1 MMKKYDYDVIVIGG
15 GHAGCE
21 AATASARVGAKT
33 LLITNKV
40 STIGAMSCNPAMGG
54 IGKGH
59 LIREID
65 ALDGVMGRISDLSG
79 IHFQV
84 LNKRKGPA
92 VQGPRAQIDRG
103 LYAGYMQDEIKNTR
117 GLDTLEASVE
127 DFIIKKKGVVSGVI
141 CDGGIKVLA
150 KATVLTTGTFL
161 NGVIHCGKKTTPGG
175 RIGEPPSLD
184 LSKTLYGFGLSL
196 GRLKTGTPARLSS
209 ESINFESL
217 EVQKGDKVPENFSF
231 ISGSITNKQIPC
243 HITHTTKRTH
253 DIIKKNI
260 SKSSIN
266 VGNISG
272 VGPRYCPSIEDKVD
286 RFSEKNSHQIFLEP
300 EGLCSNLIY
309 PNGISTSLPES
320 VQDEFLRTIPGLENV
335 KIEKY
340 GYAIEYDYIDPR
352 ELDHTLAV
360 RSVSGLWLAGQING
374 TTGYEEA
381 AAQGLAAGANAGL
394 KSLNKKPVFFD
405 RADGYIGVL
414 IDDLVVK
421 GVSEPYR
428 MFTSRSEYRLS
439 LRADNADERLT
450 DIGINNNLVGKKRAK
465 IWSKKKDELSRARKG
480 LQLLTITPNLA
491 QKKGLK
497 INLDGKKRTAY
508 DILGYS
514 GIVYKDLKKFWAGI
528 NDLSPQ
534 VEKTISAEALYNR
547 YLVRQKLEIDRFRRD
562 EAKKINPNI
571 DYSKI
576 NGLSNEH
583 KEKFTRLRP
592 ETLGHAQRIDGVT
605 PAALGLII
613 AHMKNSKGA

>member
-1 MMKKYDYDVIVIGG
+1 MSKYDYDVIVVGG

-33 LLITNKV
+33 LLITNKF

-92 VQGPRAQIDRG
+92 VQGPRAQIDRD
-103 LYAGYMQDEIKNTR
+103 LYANYMQDEIKNTQ
-117 GLDTLEASVE
+117 GLDILEASVE
-127 DFIIKKKGVVSGVI
+127 NFIIKKKGVVKGVI
-141 CDGGIKVLA
+141 CDGGINVLA

-175 RIGEPPSLD
+175 RTGEPPSLS
-184 LSKTLYGFGLSL
+184 LSKTLYSFGLSL
-196 GRLKTGTPARLSS
+196 GRLKTGTPARLLS
-209 ESINFESL
+209 ESINYESL
-217 EVQKGDKVPENFSF
+217 EVQKGDKAPENFSF
-231 ISGSITNKQIPC
+231 ISSIITNKQVPC
-243 HITHTTKRTH
+243 HITHTTKTTH
-253 DIIKKNI
+253 DIINKNI

-266 VGNISG
+266 AGNISG

-286 RFSEKNSHQIFLEP
+286 RFSDKDSHQIFLEP
-300 EGLCSNLIY
+300 EGLSSNLVY
-309 PNGISTSLPES
+309 PNGISTSLPED
-320 VQDEFLRTIPGLENV
+320 VQDEFLRTIPGLENA

-450 DIGINNNLVGKKRAK
+450 DIGIDNGLVGKKRTK
-465 IWSKKKDELSRARKG
+465 IWSKKKAELSRARKN
-480 LQLLTITPNLA
+480 LQQLTITPNLA

-497 INLDGKKRTAY
+497 MNLDGKKRTAY
-508 DILGYS
+508 DVLGYS
-514 GIVYKDLKKFWAGI
+514 GILYKDLKKFWTGI
-528 NDLSPQ
+528 DDLSPQ
-534 VEKTISAEALYNR
+534 VEKTISAEALYKR

-571 DYSKI
+571 DYNKI

-583 KEKFTRLRP
+583 KEKFTRLQP

-613 AHMKNSKGA
+613 AHIKNSKGA

>member
-1 MMKKYDYDVIVIGG
+1 MKSYDVIVIGG

-21 AATASARVGAKT
+21 AASAAARVGAKT
-33 LLITNKV
+33 LLITNKK

-65 ALDGVMGRISDLSG
+65 ALDGIMGRMSDLSG
-79 IHFQV
+79 IHFQI

-92 VQGPRAQIDRG
+92 VQGPRAQIDRD
-103 LYAGYMQDEIKNTR
+103 LYAQNMQREIEETKN
-117 GLDTLEASVE
+117 LEVLEASVE
-127 DFIIKKKGVVSGVI
+127 DLIIRKKGIVEGVV
-141 CDGGIKVLA
+141 CQGGLKFFSRS
-150 KATVLTTGTFL
+150 TVLTTGTFL

-175 RIGEPPSLD
+175 RIGEAPTLG
-184 LSKTLYGFGLSL
+184 LSKTLYGFGLTL

-209 ESINFESL
+209 KSINYSSL
-217 EVQKGDKVPENFSF
+217 EIQKGDKEPENFSF
-231 ISGSITNKQIPC
+231 ISPKITNKQVSC
-243 HITHTTKRTH
+243 FITKTTKKTH
-253 DIIKKNI
+253 KIIKENI
-260 SKSSIN
+260 LKSSIN
-266 VGNISG
+266 AGNISG

-286 RFSEKNSHQIFLEP
+286 RFSDKDSHQIFLEP
-300 EGLCSNLIY
+300 EGLKSDLVY
-309 PNGISTSLPES
+309 PNGISTSLPED
-320 VQDEFLRTIPGLENV
+320 VQEKFLRTIPGLENV

-352 ELDHTLAV
+352 ELDHSLSV

-381 AAQGLAAGANAGL
+381 AAQGLVAGANAAL
-394 KSLNKKPVFFD
+394 KSLSKEKIYFN

-450 DIGINNNLVGKKRAK
+450 DIGIKYGLVGKNRKE
-465 IWSKKKDELSRARKG
+465 IWIKKKKELSLARKN
-480 LQLLTITPNLA
+480 LQSLKISPNLA

-497 INLDGKKRTAY
+497 INLDGKKRSAY

-514 GIVYKDLKKFWAGI
+514 GIQYKDLKKFWGDI
-528 NDLSPQ
+528 DDLTPQ
-534 VEKTISAEALYNR
+534 VEKTISAEALYKK
-547 YLVRQKLEIDRFRRD
+547 YLVRQQIDIERFRRD

-571 DYSKI
+571 DYRKI
-576 NGLSNEH
+576 SGLSNEH
-583 KEKFTRLRP
+583 KEKLTRLRP

-613 AHMKNSKGA
+613 AHLKNSKGV

>member
-1 MMKKYDYDVIVIGG
+1 MINYDVIVIGG

-33 LLITNKV
+33 LLVTNKIK
-40 STIGAMSCNPAMGG
+40 TIGAMSCNPAMGG

-65 ALDGVMGRISDLSG
+65 ALDGVMGRVSDLSG

-92 VQGPRAQIDRG
+92 VQGPRAQIDRE
-103 LYAGYMQDEIKNTR
+103 LYALHMQNEITKTKN
-117 GLDTLEASVE
+117 LSVLEASVE
-127 DFIIKKKGVVSGVI
+127 DFIIKKKGAI
-141 CDGGIKVLA
+141 NGIVCNNGDKIYA
-150 KATVLTTGTFL
+150 KETVLTTGTFL

-175 RIGEPPSLD
+175 RIGEAPSVG

-196 GRLKTGTPARLSS
+196 GRLKTGTPARLLSS
-209 ESINFESL
+209 SIDYTSL
-217 EVQKGDKVPENFSF
+217 EIQKGDLEPENFSF
-231 ISGSITNKQIPC
+231 ISKKITNRQVPC
-243 HITHTTKRTH
+243 YITKTTKKTH
-253 DIIKKNI
+253 KIIKKNI
-260 SKSSIN
+260 LSSSIN
-266 VGNISG
+266 AGNISG

-286 RFSEKNSHQIFLEP
+286 RFSDKDSHQIFLEP
-300 EGLCSNLIY
+300 EGLSSDLVY
-309 PNGISTSLPES
+309 PNGISTSLPEDI
-320 VQDEFLRTIPGLENV
+320 QDKFLKTIPGLENA

-360 RSVSGLWLAGQING
+360 KAVSGLWLAGQING

-381 AAQGLAAGANAGL
+381 AAQGLVAGANAGL
-394 KSLNKKPVFFD
+394 KSLKKENVIFD

-414 IDDLVVK
+414 VDDLVVK

-450 DIGINNNLVGKKRAK
+450 DIGIKIGLVGEKRKKL
-465 IWSKKKDELSRARKG
+465 WLEKKKELSDARHK
-480 LQLLTITPNLA
+480 LKSLVISPNLA

-497 INLDGKKRTAY
+497 INLDGKKRSAY

-514 GIVYKDLKKFWAGI
+514 DIVYRDLKRFWTEIKDLP
-528 NDLSPQ
+528 PQ
-534 VEKTISAEALYNR
+534 IEKTISAEALYKK
-547 YLVRQKLEIDRFRRD
+547 YLVRQETEIERFRK
-562 EAKKINPNI
+562 EETKKISPNI
-571 DYSKI
+571 DYNKI
-576 NGLSNEH
+576 SGLSNEN
-583 KEKFTRLRP
+583 KEKLSKLKP
-592 ETLGHAQRIDGVT
+592 KTLGHAQRIDGVT
-605 PAALGLII
+605 PAAIGLII
-613 AHMKNSKGA
+613 AHIKNSTGV

>member
-1 MMKKYDYDVIVIGG
+1 MTKYDVIVIGG

-21 AATASARVGAKT
+21 AAAAASRVGAKT

-65 ALDGVMGRISDLSG
+65 ALDGLMGRISDLSG

-92 VQGPRAQIDRG
+92 VQGPRAQIDRD
-103 LYAGYMQDEIKNTR
+103 LYSFHMQKEISQIS
-117 GLDTLEASVE
+117 GLDVLEASVE
-127 DFIIKKKGVVSGVI
+127 DFIIKKKGIVEGVVCEDNLRFFS
-141 CDGGIKVLA
+141 KS
-150 KATVLTTGTFL
+150 TVLTTGTFL

-175 RIGEPPSLD
+175 RIGEAPCLG
-184 LSKTLYGFGLSL
+184 LSKTLYGFGLKL
-196 GRLKTGTPARLSS
+196 GRLKTGTPARLLSN
-209 ESINFESL
+209 SINYSSL
-217 EVQKGDKVPENFSF
+217 EIQKGDRLPENFSY
-231 ISGSITNKQIPC
+231 ISETIRNKQIHC
-243 HITHTTKRTH
+243 HITSTTKKTH

-260 SKSSIN
+260 EKSSIN
-266 VGNISG
+266 AGNISG

-286 RFSEKNSHQIFLEP
+286 RFADKDSHQIFLEP
-300 EGLCSNLIY
+300 EGLKSNLIY
-309 PNGISTSLPES
+309 PNGISTSLPED
-320 VQDEFLRTIPGLENV
+320 VQEDFLKTIPGLENV

-352 ELDHTLAV
+352 ELDHSLAV
-360 RSVSGLWLAGQING
+360 RNVSGLWLAGQING

-381 AAQGLAAGANAGL
+381 AAQGLVAGANAGL
-394 KSLNKKPVFFD
+394 KSLGKERVYFD
-405 RADGYIGVL
+405 RANGYIGVL

-450 DIGINNNLVGKKRAK
+450 DIGIMCGLVGKKRK
-465 IWSKKKDELSRARKG
+465 SIWGKKKRELSSARKK
-480 LQLLTITPNLA
+480 LQALKITPNLA
-491 QKKGLK
+491 QKKGFK
-497 INLDGKKRTAY
+497 INLDGKKRSAY
-508 DILGYS
+508 DILSYPD
-514 GIVYKDLKKFWAGI
+514 IKYKDLRKLWSEI
-528 NDLSPQ
+528 EPLSSQ
-534 VEKTISAEALYNR
+534 VEKTISAEALYKR
-547 YLVRQKLEIDRFRRD
+547 YLVRQQEDIERFRRD
-562 EAKKINPNI
+562 ESKKINPNI
-571 DYSKI
+571 NYKKI
-576 NGLSNEH
+576 KGLSNEN
-583 KEKFTRLRP
+583 KEKLSRLRP

-613 AHMKNSKGA
+613 AHLKNSKGI

>member
-1 MMKKYDYDVIVIGG
+1 MINYDVIVIGG

-33 LLITNKV
+33 LLVTNKIK
-40 STIGAMSCNPAMGG
+40 TIGAMSCNPAMGG

-65 ALDGVMGRISDLSG
+65 ALDGVMGRVSDLSG

-92 VQGPRAQIDRG
+92 VQGPRAQIDRE
-103 LYAGYMQDEIKNTR
+103 LYALHMQNEITKTKN
-117 GLDTLEASVE
+117 LSVLEASVE
-127 DFIIKKKGVVSGVI
+127 DFIIKKKGAI
-141 CDGGIKVLA
+141 NGIVCNNGDKIYA
-150 KATVLTTGTFL
+150 KETVLTTGTFL

-175 RIGEPPSLD
+175 RIGEAPSVG

-196 GRLKTGTPARLSS
+196 GRLKTGTPARLLSS
-209 ESINFESL
+209 SIDYTSL
-217 EVQKGDKVPENFSF
+217 EIQKGDLEPENFSF
-231 ISGSITNKQIPC
+231 ISEKITNRQVPC
-243 HITHTTKRTH
+243 YITKTTKKTH
-253 DIIKKNI
+253 KIIKKNI
-260 SKSSIN
+260 LSSSIN
-266 VGNISG
+266 AGNISG

-286 RFSEKNSHQIFLEP
+286 RFSDKDSHQIFLEP
-300 EGLCSNLIY
+300 EGLSSDLVY
-309 PNGISTSLPES
+309 PNGISTSLPEDI
-320 VQDEFLRTIPGLENV
+320 QDKFLKTIPGLENA

-360 RSVSGLWLAGQING
+360 MAVSGLWLAGQING

-381 AAQGLAAGANAGL
+381 AAQGLVAGANAGL
-394 KSLNKKPVFFD
+394 KSLKKENVIFD

-414 IDDLVVK
+414 VDDLVVK

-450 DIGINNNLVGKKRAK
+450 DIGIKIGLVGEKRKKL
-465 IWSKKKDELSRARKG
+465 WLEKKKELSDARHK
-480 LQLLTITPNLA
+480 LKSLVISPNLA

-497 INLDGKKRTAY
+497 INLDGKKRSAY

-514 GIVYKDLKKFWAGI
+514 DIVYRDLKRFWTEIKDLP
-528 NDLSPQ
+528 PQ
-534 VEKTISAEALYNR
+534 IEKTISAEALYKK
-547 YLVRQKLEIDRFRRD
+547 YLVRQETEIERFRK
-562 EAKKINPNI
+562 EETKKISPNI
-571 DYSKI
+571 DYNKI
-576 NGLSNEH
+576 SGLSNEN
-583 KEKFTRLRP
+583 KEKLSKLKP
-592 ETLGHAQRIDGVT
+592 KTLGHAQRIDGVT
-605 PAALGLII
+605 PAAIGLII
-613 AHMKNSKGA
+613 AHIKNSTGV

>member
-1 MMKKYDYDVIVIGG
+1 M
-15 GHAGCE
+15 
-21 AATASARVGAKT
+21 
-33 LLITNKV
+33 
-40 STIGAMSCNPAMGG
+40 
-54 IGKGH
+54 
-59 LIREID
+59 
-65 ALDGVMGRISDLSG
+65 
-79 IHFQV
+79 
-84 LNKRKGPA
+84 
-92 VQGPRAQIDRG
+92 
-103 LYAGYMQDEIKNTR
+103 
-117 GLDTLEASVE
+117 
-127 DFIIKKKGVVSGVI
+127 
-141 CDGGIKVLA
+141 
-150 KATVLTTGTFL
+150 LTTGTFL

-309 PNGISTSLPES
+309 PNGISTSLPEG

-465 IWSKKKDELSRARKG
+465 IWSKKKDELSRARKS